1 MANIPPFARMAWA
14 PRMTLFTRDIRA
26 NMDESGTRKVEID
39 AEERDFA
46 ISLPLYEGA
55 VSATITE

>member
-39 AEERDFA
+39 DEERDFA
-46 ISLPLYEGA
+46 ISLPL
-55 VSATITE
+55 